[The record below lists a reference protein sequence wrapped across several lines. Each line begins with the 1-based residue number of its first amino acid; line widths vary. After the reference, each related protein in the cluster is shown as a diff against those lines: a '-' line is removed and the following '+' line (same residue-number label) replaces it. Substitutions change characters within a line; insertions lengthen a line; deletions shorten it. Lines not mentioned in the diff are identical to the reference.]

1 MIMPRKKRI
10 AVRISI
16 TLIILVLLAGGIVLY
31 MTTDMFKSNKVLFSK
46 YTMQLLDNLGEIFN
60 EEHMVEVEEM
70 LNNHKLTS
78 DTIATVNYS
87 ENGNSSNPINDIQR
101 EILGEQEKLADYDY
115 KNITLKQDDNTLF
128 GAEYIKD
135 GTISSIRLDGIRQ
148 YLSTNINNQDDNEI
162 NAIYELANTDVDHL
176 IGLTSEE
183 STSLKDKYLK
193 IIMAYLKNANF
204 SRRKGVPVEIN
215 EIQYDVNIYSVTLTK
230 EQFNNIYVEILKNLQ
245 QETIFLSKLENI
257 DNKINQYD
265 EFMQNGQTS
274 NLKQEF
280 IDSIGKTIEDIQNS
294 NIGNDERTISV
305 FESNGVA
312 ISLSIDTEEN
322 FVGLDVVNTTEDHFI
337 NILGNEKTEAEE
349 PENSFDIKVQKTS
362 LINNEEIAI
371 DYTVVEEGEERINA
385 CVINRKMENSDINSS
400 IDIHRNIEQ
409 NQLDIS
415 IEQTIQPVDGF
426 EEKEELIEDEN
437 NIIIENLDEEQREN
451 VKNNIEENITN
462 QINNLLQVVPWED
475 IQNMLINMQLMQ
487 KQVEDLSNNGTIT
500 ALERTRFNS
509 NFEFFEG
516 ENITKERVQELIELV
531 KGDLGDIRIT
541 QYEEQTGGSQEKIPL
556 QYRIVVERNT
566 DNSELAENFINYIG
580 EGRYNNFSVTLEYD
594 ETTGLVNN
602 IYVTVVKD

>member
-31 MTTDMFKSNKVLFSK
+31 MTTNMFKSNKVLFSK

-60 EEHMVEVEEM
+60 EEHMVEVEDM

-87 ENGNSSNPINDIQR
+87 ENGNSSNPINDIQI

-135 GTISSIRLDGIRQ
+135 GTISGIRLDGIRQ

-193 IIMAYLKNANF
+193 IIMAYLENANF

-312 ISLSIDTEEN
+312 ISL
-322 FVGLDVVNTTEDHFI
+322 
-337 NILGNEKTEAEE
+337 
-349 PENSFDIKVQKTS
+349 
-362 LINNEEIAI
+362 
-371 DYTVVEEGEERINA
+371 
-385 CVINRKMENSDINSS
+385 
-400 IDIHRNIEQ
+400 
-409 NQLDIS
+409 
-415 IEQTIQPVDGF
+415 
-426 EEKEELIEDEN
+426 
-437 NIIIENLDEEQREN
+437 
-451 VKNNIEENITN
+451 
-462 QINNLLQVVPWED
+462 
-475 IQNMLINMQLMQ
+475 
-487 KQVEDLSNNGTIT
+487 
-500 ALERTRFNS
+500 
-509 NFEFFEG
+509 
-516 ENITKERVQELIELV
+516 
-531 KGDLGDIRIT
+531 
-541 QYEEQTGGSQEKIPL
+541 
-556 QYRIVVERNT
+556 
-566 DNSELAENFINYIG
+566 
-580 EGRYNNFSVTLEYD
+580 
-594 ETTGLVNN
+594 
-602 IYVTVVKD
+602 

>member
-87 ENGNSSNPINDIQR
+87 ENGNSSNPINDIQI